1 MIWVLVLI
9 TSQYNGSGRAIDH
22 IEFTSKE
29 RCIVAQKFSAKR
41 DTIVDA
47 YCVPK

>member
-1 MIWVLVLI
+1 MWVLILI
-9 TSQYNGSGRAIDH
+9 SATWNNSGRSIDH

-29 RCIVAQKFSAKR
+29 RCISAQQFSSKR
-41 DTIVDA
+41 ESILDA

>member
-9 TSQYNGSGRAIDH
+9 TSQFNGSGRAIDH

-29 RCIVAQKFSAKR
+29 RCIAAQQFSVKR
-41 DTIVDA
+41 DTIKDA
-47 YCVPK
+47 YCVQK

>member
-1 MIWVLVLI
+1 MIWILVLV
-9 TSQYNGSGRAIDH
+9 TASGSNNGRAIDH

-29 RCIVAQKFSAKR
+29 RCIAAQQFSIKR
-41 DTIVDA
+41 DTILDA